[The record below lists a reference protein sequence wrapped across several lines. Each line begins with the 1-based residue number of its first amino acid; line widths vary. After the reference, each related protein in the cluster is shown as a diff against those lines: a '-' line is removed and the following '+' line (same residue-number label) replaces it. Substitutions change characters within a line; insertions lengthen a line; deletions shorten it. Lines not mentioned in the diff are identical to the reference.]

1 MARIEGIKGRKAPF
15 WLKALYRFSR
25 RTARKVTGN
34 REAGEPEPMTVLAHR
49 RWLMAAYGLFETG
62 LRRSRSLDFKLKQL
76 ARVKTSTL
84 TGCPW

>member
-1 MARIEGIKGRKAPF
+1 M
-15 WLKALYRFSR
+15 
-25 RTARKVTGN
+25 
-34 REAGEPEPMTVLAHR
+34 
-49 RWLMAAYGLFETG
+49 FEFG

>member
-1 MARIEGIKGRKAPF
+1 MARIEGLKGRKAPF

-25 RTARKVTGN
+25 RTAQKLTGN
-34 REAGEPEPMTVLAHR
+34 REAGVPEPVTVLAHR
-49 RWLMAAYGLFETG
+49 RWLLSAYGMFEFG

-76 ARVKTSTL
+76 ARLKTSTL